1 MVLCHQGTTMVLVL
15 AQAGMP
21 GQYPGVAWPVQVR
34 VASIVIWGPGG
45 HPQAGSLGTAVC
57 VFCKR
62 TGDCGFACVCLRAR
76 EAPVVRMASWIDPGD
91 LLIDRRVRREDRL
104 GISGARPVGT
114 STREPQ
120 SSASSLTSG

>member
-1 MVLCHQGTTMVLVL
+1 VVLCHQGTTMVLVL

-62 TGDCGFACVCLRAR
+62 TGTVASPVYVSALARLQLSGWRLGLTRATCSSIAGLGGKTVWGSRVPGLSGRPLANHSHLRA
-76 EAPVVRMASWIDPGD
+76 A
-91 LLIDRRVRREDRL
+91 
-104 GISGARPVGT
+104 
-114 STREPQ
+114 
-120 SSASSLTSG
+120 